1 MSHGSG
7 KDAEVVEALK
17 IIAPELHDRGYDVF
31 MDVDKLRVGD
41 PWSPALYEQMY
52 LCDAA
57 IVLLGPNTIAESDWV
72 RRESEVLMSRRFVR
86 SLRTVLPCFLGTTKT
101 KLARD
106 RGFGSLLTL
115 QAEMGQREKNPLP
128 KTELTMKIAQWVL
141 DEFAPIAGPPGDR
154 AFFAWAKRISSYLRV
169 ARKQDYDSLVDIAD
183 ALKCSTDEVLHVRA
197 SVGAELFLAHMLFRT
212 GEAVRQEPENL
223 LPAAVAALRSSLG
236 SDRLRHLVSELVP
249 SWVDPDAAM
258 HFAPAHP
265 PRNGGASPLILLRA
279 RAPWAAEQHIKRAL
293 CNAPRAFKHRALTAY
308 GEIPQDEESPYEE
321 LLERCHEALR
331 EVFDIPP
338 GYLLEPSRVQPRERR
353 EYLLVN
359 ANGYDLKDVADVVNL
374 LHKDYPWLVIVVLH
388 PELLPEENLLDD
400 LDMSRAVKVDFSED
414 LEIRSYSFMRDLE
427 EVSGH
432 AV

>member
-1 MSHGSG
+1 
-7 KDAEVVEALK
+7 
-17 IIAPELHDRGYDVF
+17 

-72 RRESEVLMSRRFVR
+72 RRESEILMSRRFVR
-86 SLRTVLPCFLGTTKT
+86 SLRTVLPCFLGTKKT

-115 QAEMGQREKNPLP
+115 QVEMGQREKNPLP
-128 KTELTMKIAQWVL
+128 DTGLTLQITQWIL
-141 DEFAPIAGPPGDR
+141 DEFAPVAGPPGDG
-154 AFFAWAKRISSYLRV
+154 AFFAWAKRISGYLRV
-169 ARKQDYDSLVDIAD
+169 ARNQDYDSLIDIAD
-183 ALKCSTDEVLHVRA
+183 ALKCSREEILHVKA

-212 GEAVRQEPENL
+212 GEAVRQESENL
-223 LPAAVAALRSSLG
+223 LPAAVAALRPSLG
-236 SDRLRHLVSELVP
+236 SDRLRYLASELVP
-249 SWVDPDAAM
+249 SWVDPEAAI

-265 PRNGGASPLILLRA
+265 PQNGGTSPLVLLRA

-293 CNAPRAFKHRALTAY
+293 CNAPKAFKHRALTIY
-308 GEIPQDEESPYEE
+308 GEMPQDEESPYED
-321 LLERCHEALR
+321 LLERCREALR

-338 GYLLEPSRVQPRERR
+338 GYPLDPSRVRSRERR

-374 LHKDYPWLVIVVLH
+374 LHEDYPWLVIVVLH
-388 PELLPEENLLDD
+388 PELLPERKLLND
-400 LDMSRAVKVDFSED
+400 LDMGRAVKVDFSED
-414 LEIRSYSFMRDLE
+414 LEMRSYSFMRDLE
-427 EVSGH
+427 DAAGH
-432 AV
+432 VG